1 MRYILFLNG
10 TLNNIDY
17 VKSIVNDTDKIIAVD
32 GGLNYVYKL
41 NLIPQFILGDLDSV
55 DKNILNHYKDTVEL
69 IKYPSEKDF
78 TDLELALEIAKEQG
92 ATEIIILS
100 GTGGR
105 IDHYLGNINA
115 LAYCVDNNIS
125 ASLLDEKT
133 RITVIDKNIE
143 LKNVKDKTISL
154 IPLTSVVEN
163 ITTEGLKYSLTNE
176 NLYVGKCRG
185 ISNEA
190 ITNNIKINLSKGKLI
205 IVINY

>member
-1 MRYILFLNG
+1 MRYMLFLNG

-115 LAYCVDNNIS
+115 LAYCEIGRAHV
-125 ASLLDEKT
+125 
-133 RITVIDKNIE
+133 
-143 LKNVKDKTISL
+143 
-154 IPLTSVVEN
+154 
-163 ITTEGLKYSLTNE
+163 
-176 NLYVGKCRG
+176 
-185 ISNEA
+185 
-190 ITNNIKINLSKGKLI
+190 
-205 IVINY
+205 